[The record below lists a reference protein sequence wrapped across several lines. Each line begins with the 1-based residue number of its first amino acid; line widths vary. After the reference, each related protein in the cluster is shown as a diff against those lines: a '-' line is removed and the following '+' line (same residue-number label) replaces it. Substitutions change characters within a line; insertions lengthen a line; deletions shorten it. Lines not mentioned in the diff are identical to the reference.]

1 MRAAIYGAGAMG
13 TVLGAYIT
21 KNGGSIDL
29 ISRNREHIAALR
41 SGGAHIVGEA
51 EFTVPVKAY
60 LPEEMEGEYDV
71 IFLMTKQRHNA
82 EILKFLSPYLAEDG
96 VVCTTQNGLPEPL
109 VGEIVGKERCC
120 GCAVSWGATFLGKGS
135 ARLTTRTDALEF
147 ALGTIYGNCN
157 RLEDVRNLLSL
168 MGKVTVEENFV
179 GARWSKLT
187 INCAFSGISALTGL
201 TFGQICDNK
210 YARKVAQ
217 AVLKE
222 CFDMAKV
229 CGIRP
234 AKVQGHNVERILGYR
249 GPFTKWLSYMIIPLA
264 MKKHRDIISGM
275 YCDLAAGRLCEIDF
289 INGAALAYAKKKGA
303 DGPLNSIICNGVHEI
318 ERGERTISPKNL
330 ELFKNLV

>member
-109 VGEIVGKERCC
+109 VGEIVGKELLRLCR
-120 GCAVSWGATFLGKGS
+120 FLGSYLSGQGQRAADHPHGRIGIC
-135 ARLTTRTDALEF
+135 ARH
-147 ALGTIYGNCN
+147 
-157 RLEDVRNLLSL
+157 NLRQL
-168 MGKVTVEENFV
+168 
-179 GARWSKLT
+179 
-187 INCAFSGISALTGL
+187 
-201 TFGQICDNK
+201 Q
-210 YARKVAQ
+210 Q
-217 AVLKE
+217 A
-222 CFDMAKV
+222 
-229 CGIRP
+229 
-234 AKVQGHNVERILGYR
+234 
-249 GPFTKWLSYMIIPLA
+249 
-264 MKKHRDIISGM
+264 
-275 YCDLAAGRLCEIDF
+275 
-289 INGAALAYAKKKGA
+289 
-303 DGPLNSIICNGVHEI
+303 
-318 ERGERTISPKNL
+318 
-330 ELFKNLV
+330 